1 MNIYHN
7 DFRKN
12 ILSSKN
18 IEKNKLI
25 EYYQLDKKNFT
36 YPIFNERFTRL
47 SVESRLKIYKSFFN
61 YSEEATLLDKKF
73 YFGVGSLSSTFSG
86 FHNDYMRIF
95 YRAGIFGL
103 VSAFVPFLYL
113 FFKFIIFSFEKY
125 FFNNKNKK
133 PDFVYLLTVLLG
145 FTLYYSLFGYPR
157 EDIYQSSTIWISL
170 VLVYGYLNS
179 KIIFNQKI
187 KS

>member
-12 ILSSKN
+12 LLNSKN

-36 YPIFNERFTRL
+36 YPIFNKKFSRL
-47 SVESRLKIYKSFFN
+47 SLETRVEVYKTF
-61 YSEEATLLDKKF
+61 LDYTKETPLSDEKF
-73 YFGVGSLSSTFSG
+73 YFGTGSLSSTFSG

-95 YRAGIFGL
+95 YRAGIFG
-103 VSAFVPFLYL
+103 VISAFVPFLYL

-133 PDFVYLLTVLLG
+133 PDLVYLLTVLLG

-170 VLVYGYLNS
+170 VLVYGHLND
-179 KIIFNQKI
+179 KIMVNQRI
-187 KS
+187 KL